1 LLISKARFPMSH
13 HSLIPIRPAISRAVI
28 TGATGF
34 IGSHLVSA
42 LASQGCEVY
51 AITRRASGWPWA
63 PHSRVHVLRHDP
75 SAPALGK
82 ALEVAAGE
90 ETVVFHLAGHYVPE
104 HSARDIAPLVLGNI
118 LFGTQLLDALHANGI
133 RHLVTAGTSWEHF
146 GPPQDEPVCLYA
158 ATKKAFR
165 VLVDYFCAAHALN
178 AITLMLYDVY
188 GPCDPR
194 PKLIPTLQRSVSN
207 RTPIDLSPGE
217 QAVDLLYIDDAIDA
231 FLHAATQLLGGDPSG
246 QSEVFVLRS
255 GRIIT
260 LRELVAFL
268 EEILAHPVPVRWGKR
283 AYRTREVMTPWNGG
297 TTLPGWA
304 PKIALEEG
312 LRRTVQG
319 G

>member
-1 LLISKARFPMSH
+1 MSQ
-13 HSLIPIRPAISRAVI
+13 HSLTPVRPAISRAVI

-34 IGSHLVSA
+34 IGSNLVSA

-51 AITRRASGWPWA
+51 AITRRTSGWPWA
-63 PHSRVHVLRHDP
+63 PHSRIHVIRHDP
-75 SAPALGK
+75 SAPELDK

-90 ETVVFHLAGHYVPE
+90 ETVGFHLAGHYVPE
-104 HSARDIAPLVLGNI
+104 HSSRDVTPLIHGNI
-118 LFGTQLLDALHANGI
+118 LFGTQLLDALQANGI

-146 GPPQDEPVCLYA
+146 RPSSNEPACLYA

-165 VLVDYFCAAHALN
+165 VLVDYFCAAHALK
-178 AITLMLYDVY
+178 AVSLMLYDVY

-217 QAVDLLYIDDAIDA
+217 QAVDLLYIDDAVDA
-231 FLHAATQLLGGDPSG
+231 FLHAATRLLCGGGQTG
-246 QSEVFVLRS
+246 QSEVFALRS

-260 LRELVAFL
+260 LRELVALFEKVL
-268 EEILAHPVPVRWGKR
+268 SHPLSVRWGKR
-283 AYRTREVMTPWNGG
+283 AYRTREVMMPWSGG
-297 TTLPGWA
+297 TPLPGWA
-304 PKIALEEG
+304 PKIALEDG